1 MVSQF
6 SSLSPGLIASNC
18 GSGVKFS
25 LEVVFSVLSSVAL
38 SGIEVPMPSKELDKV
53 DCSDEA
59 GNCDTR
65 EVSALDR
72 RARGAFGDTGEFCPD
87 ECGVSVDF

>member
-1 MVSQF
+1 MSQL

-18 GSGVKFS
+18 GNGVKFS
-25 LEVVFSVLSSVAL
+25 LQVVFSEGSGVELSATD
-38 SGIEVPMPSKELDKV
+38 VPIPSRELDKV
-53 DCSDEA
+53 DCSDDA

-65 EVSALDR
+65 EVSALER

-87 ECGVSVDF
+87 E

>member
-1 MVSQF
+1 MF
-6 SSLSPGLIASNC
+6 SEGRLA
-18 GSGVKFS
+18 
-25 LEVVFSVLSSVAL
+25 AL
-38 SGIEVPMPSKELDKV
+38 SDIAVPIPSKELDKV

-65 EVSALDR
+65 EVSALES

-87 ECGVSVDF
+87 ECGVSAVDF

>member
-1 MVSQF
+1 MVSQL

-18 GSGVKFS
+18 GNGVKLS
-25 LEVVFSVLSSVAL
+25 LEVVFSEG
-38 SGIEVPMPSKELDKV
+38 SGAAFSGTEVPIPSKELDKV
-53 DCSDEA
+53 DWSDEA

-65 EVSALDR
+65 EVSALER

-87 ECGVSVDF
+87 E

>member
-1 MVSQF
+1 MSQL

-18 GSGVKFS
+18 GNGVKFS
-25 LEVVFSVLSSVAL
+25 LEVVLSEGSGVAL
-38 SGIEVPMPSKELDKV
+38 SGIEVPMPSKEFDKV
-53 DCSDEA
+53 DWSDDA

-65 EVSALDR
+65 EVSALER

-87 ECGVSVDF
+87 E

>member
-1 MVSQF
+1 MVSQL

-25 LEVVFSVLSSVAL
+25 LEFSEGIVVAL
-38 SGIEVPMPSKELDKV
+38 SEVAIPSKELDKV
-53 DCSDEA
+53 DCSDEG

-65 EVSALDR
+65 EVRALER
-72 RARGAFGDTGEFCPD
+72 RASGAFGDTGEFCPD
-87 ECGVSVDF
+87 ECGVSVVDF